1 MVGLKYPLRLC
12 DAVGPRWRREG
23 PGWTGPGG
31 SIHPCILTQRRQLV
45 HCVGWQAS
53 GWGSGY
59 LRSGG
64 HDDLLSVPLEVR
76 TDLLMEILSPQDHV

>member
-1 MVGLKYPLRLC
+1 M
-12 DAVGPRWRREG
+12 
-23 PGWTGPGG
+23 
-31 SIHPCILTQRRQLV
+31 